1 MNRCLRK
8 IVQRI
13 PYRTDTGWSEP
24 QYFFDLLECGH
35 ARNTLAELA
44 PQGRYLC
51 KTCQRNARARS
62 LPGHKRF

>member
-1 MNRCLRK
+1 MPRTMKK

-24 QYFFDLLECGH
+24 KMVFDLLECGH

-44 PQGRYLC
+44 PQRRYLC
-51 KTCQRNARARS
+51 KTCQRLNQRRNPTQAA
-62 LPGHKRF
+62 